1 MRVHVTYFGKKTTIS
16 VDDVLVDYL
25 GAWIVEG
32 RERFYAD
39 SKTQFENAVKQIRR
53 FVSNLE
59 EDGGAATNLSQQVQ
73 SLIIEAIAGNGL
85 KDILKARGP
94 RYQKPP
100 KEQFI
105 VPNEWVE
112 ESARKKSVQLN

>member
-32 RERFYAD
+32 KEHFYAD
-39 SKTQFENAVKQIRR
+39 PKIQFENAVKQIRR

-59 EDGGAATNLSQQVQ
+59 EDGGTATNLSQQVQ
-73 SLIIEAIAGNGL
+73 SLIIEAVAGNGL
-85 KDILKARGP
+85 KDILNARGP

-100 KEQFI
+100 KKQFI
-105 VPNEWVE
+105 IPREWVE
-112 ESARKKSVQLN
+112 ESARRKSG